1 MRARPSAVT
10 TKPVPDAMAATCNTS
25 GPCDWGENGGLVPV
39 EMNEED
45 NAIIKDVVENT
56 VLKRFAERCGRE
68 CAEEWNATM
77 GAIAGMQAPL
87 P

>member
-1 MRARPSAVT
+1 
-10 TKPVPDAMAATCNTS
+10 
-25 GPCDWGENGGLVPV
+25 
-39 EMNEED
+39 MNDED

-56 VLKRFAERCGRE
+56 VLKRFAERCGRA

-77 GAIAGMQAPL
+77 GKIAGVQAPL